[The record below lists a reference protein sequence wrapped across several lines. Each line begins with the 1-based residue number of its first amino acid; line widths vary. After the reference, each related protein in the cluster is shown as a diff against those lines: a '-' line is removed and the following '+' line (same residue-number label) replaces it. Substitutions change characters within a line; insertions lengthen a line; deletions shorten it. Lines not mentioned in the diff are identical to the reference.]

1 MHINTVALLVNER
14 LIYRSKVRSYLKSE
28 EITVFKLTGLCPIM
42 LQGFQKDRQV
52 ERGRGKWRG
61 WRGKEEEQRALAGL
75 LLPSSLDPGPQATCP
90 KLCPD
95 AGRCLPPPLWVCV
108 DRTHTLPEPPGHPG
122 CPKGLGLRHCTTSSD
137 LRSS

>member
-28 EITVFKLTGLCPIM
+28 EITVFKLTGLCPVM

-61 WRGKEEEQRALAGL
+61 WRGKEKSKGPWLGFCCPAAWALAL
-75 LLPSSLDPGPQATCP
+75 KPPAPSPALMLDGACLHPSGCAWTGPTPSLSPHGRDPH
-90 KLCPD
+90 
-95 AGRCLPPPLWVCV
+95 PP
-108 DRTHTLPEPPGHPG
+108 
-122 CPKGLGLRHCTTSSD
+122 
-137 LRSS
+137 